1 MFHTFNLKGYKLGVP
16 KRLALHLEEE
26 DGKKV
31 NVITVFQYCKLPLM
45 YNFCPVI
52 NSLQR
57 DVPKS
62 IIIINQY
69 ISNIEPTLQTSR

>member
-1 MFHTFNLKGYKLGVP
+1 MFHTFNLKGYKLGVS

-26 DGKKV
+26 DGKELRY
-31 NVITVFQYCKLPLM
+31 NCDHRASILM

-62 IIIINQY
+62 IIIIN
-69 ISNIEPTLQTSR
+69 